1 MPTATKRFAGADSEA
16 WCGSAREWYRARWWA
31 SASGRHRHEIDFVWC
46 QQEGRWGAPPNESN
60 ALLHHE
66 TARERGKTRTSRN
79 RHWRFKTDVFSCR
92 LPTNANEHIR
102 SFVEPLVSFS
112 EKQKISRGLSVYQQ
126 GNSTA
131 IQERLFCFP
140 IRNKCD
146 LRRAFC
152 PLGPCQRFRPL
163 VIK

>member
-1 MPTATKRFAGADSEA
+1 MPTATKRFAGADWGA
-16 WCGSAREWYRARWWA
+16 WCGSAREWYRGRWWA
-31 SASGRHRHEIDFVWC
+31 SASGRHRHEIDCGVPTRKT
-46 QQEGRWGAPPNESN
+46 GTLPPNESN
-60 ALLHHE
+60 ALLHIM
-66 TARERGKTRTSRN
+66 RPQERGNTRTSRN
-79 RHWRFKTDVFSCR
+79 RHWRFKTDVFSFR
-92 LPTNANEHIR
+92 LPTNADEHIR
-102 SFVEPLVSFS
+102 SFVEPLVSSS
-112 EKQKISRGLSVYQQ
+112 EKRKISRGLSVYQQ

-152 PLGPCQRFRPL
+152 PLGLCQQFRPL